1 MKPGGRQEVPG
12 QRRPLLARLGR
23 KNVPSREQGE
33 AQTLEA
39 ESLRTGWER
48 QTGVQGDH
56 ISERGFS
63 CLLVSVSPILG
74 DKPPTGCM
82 QSRDHPRRCSP
93 GSGGNRG
100 ILGAAL

>member
-1 MKPGGRQEVPG
+1 MKPAGRQEVPG

-56 ISERGFS
+56 ISEWGFS

-74 DKPPTGCM
+74 DKPPTECM
-82 QSRDHPRRCSP
+82 PSRDHPRRRSP
-93 GSGGNRG
+93 GSGGSEG
-100 ILGAAL
+100 IPEAAL